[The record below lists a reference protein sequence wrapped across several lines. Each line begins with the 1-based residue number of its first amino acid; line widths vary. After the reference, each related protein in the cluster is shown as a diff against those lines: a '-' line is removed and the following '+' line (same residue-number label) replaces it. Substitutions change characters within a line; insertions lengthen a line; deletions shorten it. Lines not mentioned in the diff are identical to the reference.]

1 MVALS
6 DKETKMVHF
15 FMTLDRRLFLPEP
28 LHKNAEWDVP
38 LPIGFGQT
46 ISQPTL
52 VLEMTIRLDLHKD
65 HKVLEVGTGSGYQTA
80 FLAEFAAEV
89 FTIERHEALAIIAQ
103 ANLSSLE
110 YSNIHFRVGDGSEG
124 WKEEAPFDRII
135 VTAAAGSKPYAL
147 MDQLKRGGKLLLPIG
162 TREMQKLMLITRL
175 EDDSFSETELLAVQF
190 VEFVGAYGWED

>member
-6 DKETKMVHF
+6 DKEAKMVHF
-15 FMTLDRRLFLPEP
+15 FMTLDRRLFLPES
-28 LHKNAEWDVP
+28 LHKNAEWDIP

-80 FLAEFAAEV
+80 FLAEYAAEV
-89 FTIERHEALAIIAQ
+89 YTIERHEALAITAQ
-103 ANLSSLE
+103 ANLSSLAYE
-110 YSNIHFRVGDGSEG
+110 NIHFRIGDGSKG
-124 WKEEAPFDRII
+124 WREEAPFDRII

-147 MDQLKRGGKLLLPIG
+147 MEQLKRGGKLLLPIG

>member
-1 MVALS
+1 MTVYS
-6 DKETKMVHF
+6 EKDQQMIHF
-15 FMTLDRRLFLPEP
+15 FKRLDRRVFLPEV
-28 LHKNAEWDVP
+28 LHPSAMWDAP

-46 ISQPTL
+46 ISQPSL
-52 VLEMTIRLDLHKD
+52 VLEMTMQLDLQAD
-65 HKVLEVGTGSGYQTA
+65 HRVLEIGTGSGYQTA

-89 FTIERHEALAIIAQ
+89 FTIERHEALAITAQ
-103 ANLSSLE
+103 ANLSSLK
-110 YSNIHFRVGDGSEG
+110 YDNIHFRVGDGSQG

-147 MDQLKRGGKLLLPIG
+147 MEQLKRGGKLLLPIG